1 MYLIITTCKH
11 LHLKIKIP
19 RRTGS
24 NAGKAASTQFFS
36 SIGYKCQRKF
46 YKLACK
52 KNSTLAE
59 VCNTAK
65 HSPKKQILVILA
77 TTMEVLYSS

>member
-1 MYLIITTCKH
+1 MLEK
-11 LHLKIKIP
+11 LLQLNFFP
-19 RRTGS
+19 RRVI
-24 NAGKAASTQFFS
+24 NANVSFIS
-36 SIGYKCQRKF
+36 
-46 YKLACK
+46 LPVK

-77 TTMEVLYSS
+77 TTMEVLHSS